1 MSSAYPLCSQPF
13 QLGRLALRNRL
24 FVPAHTTNFGD
35 RHMPSERHVEYHRAR
50 ARGGAALIIFES
62 IRVARES
69 LGRPQGVGGYDRAT
83 IPMFARCA
91 EAVHAEGAKLLGQVI
106 HLGRQIEGDFERTVS
121 FGPCAVRWSP
131 VAAVPHAMNED
142 DMAAV
147 IEAHVVTAKNVL
159 EAGMDGFEVHLG
171 HGHLLQQFLSPASN
185 ARADAYGGSEDN
197 RLRFP
202 LAVLKA
208 VRAAVGPQA
217 NVGIRFSGSEF
228 IDGGLALADALSM
241 LPKICAAVPLDFIYV
256 SHSAYH
262 MSYSLATQFAD
273 MHFDPAPFRELSRE
287 IRRALVTAGHGIP
300 VLAAGKYRSV
310 AEAEQALAAGIA
322 DMVGFARG
330 HIADPE
336 LVAKSFAGREDE
348 VRACV
353 GCNQGC
359 AAMLEKNLA
368 ITCLVNPATGRE
380 AEWPARPPPA
390 AAKRRLVV
398 VGAGPAGLEAA
409 ATAAERGH
417 RVTLI
422 EREVE
427 AGGQLRWIRRMPG
440 RQDLLGLL
448 SQQLARTAR
457 AGVEM
462 RLGALADAA
471 RVKALE
477 PDLVLLATGSAPQ
490 RFSLPLGGVALTVE
504 EALERPEALGR
515 RIAFHDLT
523 GEFAALG
530 ALEHFADLGLSVT
543 VFTPVAGFAWRTTI
557 YSNLA
562 TRKRLRDRKVRIVP
576 LRAVKGFAGGE
587 LTVEDTSLGELERL
601 PGFDSLVVAQYN
613 LADDSLYAPL
623 RAAGLEVRA
632 VGDCLAPRT
641 ALEAVYEGHAAAR
654 AL

>member
-1 MSSAYPLCSQPF
+1 MSGRYPLASQPF
-13 QLGRLALRNRL
+13 RLGRLDLRNRL
-24 FVPAHTTNFGD
+24 FSPAHTTNFGE
-35 RHMPSERHVEYHRAR
+35 RHMPTERHVEYHRAR

-69 LGRPQGVGGYDRAT
+69 LGRPQGVGGYDRAA
-83 IPMFARCA
+83 IPLFARCA
-91 EAVHAEGAKLLGQVI
+91 EAVHAEGAKLFGQVI
-106 HLGRQIEGDFERTVS
+106 HIGRQIEGDFERTVS
-121 FGPCAVRWSP
+121 FGPSPVRWSP
-131 VAAVPHAMNED
+131 TAAVPHAMNED

-147 IEAHVVTAKNVL
+147 IQAHVVTAKNVL

-185 ARADAYGGSEDN
+185 TRVDAYGGSEDN

-241 LPKICAAVPLDFIYV
+241 LPKICGAVPLDFINV

-287 IRRALVTAGHGIP
+287 IRRVLQASGHDVP

-310 AEAEQALAAGIA
+310 AEAEQALASGTA

-336 LVAKSFAGREDE
+336 LIAKSFAGREDE
-348 VRACV
+348 VRACI

-368 ITCLVNPATGRE
+368 ITCMVNPAAGRE
-380 AEWPARPPPA
+380 AEWAPLPAPA
-390 AAKRRLVV
+390 PAKKRVV
-398 VGAGPAGLEAA
+398 VIGAGPAGLEAA

-422 EREVE
+422 ERETE
-427 AGGQLRWIRRMPG
+427 PGGQLRWVRYMPARR
-440 RQDLLGLL
+440 DLLGLVT
-448 SQQLARTAR
+448 QQLARATR

-462 RLGALADAA
+462 RLGAAADPAKIRSMA
-471 RVKALE
+471 
-477 PDLVLLATGSAPQ
+477 PDLVLLATGSKPQ
-490 RFSLPLGGVALTVE
+490 RFVPPLGGSALTVE
-504 EALERPEALGR
+504 EILEQPGARGSR
-515 RIAFHDLT
+515 VAFHDLT

-530 ALEHFADLGLSVT
+530 VIEHLADLGLAVT

-562 TRKRLRDRKVRIVP
+562 TRKRLREKKVRIAP
-576 LRAVKGFAGGE
+576 LRAVKGFDGGV
-587 LTVEDTSLGELERL
+587 LTVEDTSTGELEKL
-601 PGFDSLVVAQYN
+601 PGFDKLVVAQYN
-613 LADDSLYAPL
+613 AADDVLYGL
-623 RAAGLEVRA
+623 LISAGLKVQA

-654 AL
+654 AI

>member
-1 MSSAYPLCSQPF
+1 MSSRYPLSSQPF
-13 QLGRLALRNRL
+13 RLGRLALRNRL
-24 FVPAHTTNFGD
+24 FAPAHTTNFGE
-35 RHMPSERHVEYHRAR
+35 RHMPTERHVEYHRAR
-50 ARGGAALIIFES
+50 ARGGVGMIIFES

-69 LGRPQGVGGYDRAT
+69 LGRPQGVGGYDRDT
-83 IPMFARCA
+83 IPVFARCA
-91 EAVHAEGAKLLGQVI
+91 RAVHAEGAKLLGQVI
-106 HLGRQIEGDFERTVS
+106 HIGRQIEGDFERTVS
-121 FGPCAVRWSP
+121 FGPSPVRWSP

-147 IEAHVVTAKNVL
+147 IQAHVVTAKNVL

-185 ARADAYGGSEDN
+185 TRIDAYGGSEDN

-228 IDGGLALADALSM
+228 IDGGLALPDALSM
-241 LPKICAAVPLDFIYV
+241 LPKLCAAVPLDFINV

-273 MHFDPAPFRELSRE
+273 MHFDAAPFRELSRE
-287 IRRALVTAGHGIP
+287 IRRVLKEAGHDVP

-310 AEAEQALAAGIA
+310 AEAEAALASGTA

-348 VRACV
+348 VRACI

-368 ITCLVNPATGRE
+368 ITCMVNPAAGRE
-380 AEWPARPPPA
+380 AEWTQVPTPSPAK
-390 AAKRRLVV
+390 KRVV
-398 VGAGPAGLEAA
+398 VIGAGPAGLEAA

-422 EREVE
+422 ERDAEP
-427 AGGQLRWIRRMPG
+427 GGQLRWVRYMPARR
-440 RQDLLGLL
+440 DLLGLL
-448 SQQLARTAR
+448 AQQLARATR
-457 AGVEM
+457 AGVEL
-462 RLGALADAA
+462 RLGVAADPAKVRSMA
-471 RVKALE
+471 
-477 PDLVLLATGSAPQ
+477 PDLVLIATGSKPQ
-490 RFSLPLGGVALTVE
+490 RFVPPLGGSAFTME
-504 EALERPEALGR
+504 EILEQPGARGNR
-515 RIAFHDLT
+515 VAFHDLT
-523 GEFAALG
+523 GELSALG
-530 ALEHFADLGLSVT
+530 VIEHLADLGLALT

-562 TRKRLRDRKVRIVP
+562 TRKRLREKKVRIAP
-576 LRAVKGFAGGE
+576 LRAVKGFAGGV
-587 LTVEDTSLGELERL
+587 LTVEDISTGELEEL
-601 PGFDSLVVAQYN
+601 AGFDKLVVAQYN
-613 LADDSLYAPL
+613 TADDFLYGQMIS
-623 RAAGLEVRA
+623 AGLKVQA

-654 AL
+654 AI

>member
-1 MSSAYPLCSQPF
+1 MSSDYPLASQPCRV
-13 QLGRLALRNRL
+13 GRLTLRNRL

-35 RHMPSERHVEYHRAR
+35 RHMPTERHVEYHRAR

-69 LGRPQGVGGYDRAT
+69 LGRPQGIGGYERAA

-91 EAVHAEGAKLLGQVI
+91 EAVHAEGAKLFGQVI
-106 HLGRQIEGDFERTVS
+106 HVGRQIEGDFERTAS
-121 FGPCAVRWSP
+121 FGPSPIRWSP
-131 VAAVPHAMNED
+131 TAAIPHAMNED
-142 DMAAV
+142 DMASV
-147 IEAHVVTAKNVL
+147 IDAHVVTARNVL

-185 ARADAYGGSEDN
+185 SRTDAWGGSEDN

-202 LAVLKA
+202 IAVLQA
-208 VRAAVGPQA
+208 VRAAVGPDA
-217 NVGIRFSGSEF
+217 NVGIRFSGAEF
-228 IDGGLALADALSM
+228 IDGGLALADSLSM
-241 LPKICAAVPLDFIYV
+241 LPKLCAAVPLDFINV

-273 MHFDPAPFRELSRE
+273 MHFDAAPFRELSRE
-287 IRRALVTAGHGIP
+287 IRRTLRAAGHDIP

-310 AEAEQALAAGIA
+310 AEAEHALAGGVA

-336 LVAKSFAGREDE
+336 LVAKSFAGREDA
-348 VRACV
+348 VRVCI

-368 ITCLVNPATGRE
+368 ITCMVNPASGRE
-380 AEWPARPPPA
+380 TEWPQPPAPA
-390 AAKRRLVV
+390 AAKRHVV
-398 VGAGPAGLEAA
+398 VIGAGPAGLEAA

-417 RVTLI
+417 RVVLL
-422 EREVE
+422 ERESE
-427 AGGQLRWIRRMPG
+427 PGGQLRWIRRMPG
-440 RQDLLGLL
+440 RHDLLGLL
-448 SQQLARTAR
+448 SQQLARLAR

-462 RLGALADAA
+462 RLDTTADVALIREFA
-471 RVKALE
+471 
-477 PDLVLLATGSAPQ
+477 PDVVLLATGSTPQ
-490 RFSLPLGGVALTVE
+490 RFPLPLGGEALTVE
-504 EALERPEALGR
+504 EALVRPEALGR
-515 RIAFHDLT
+515 HVAFHDLT

-530 ALEHFADLGLSVT
+530 AIEHLADLGLAVT
-543 VFTPVAGFAWRTTI
+543 VFTPIAGFAWRTTI

-562 TRKRLRDRKVRIVP
+562 TRKRLREKKVRIAP
-576 LRAVKGFAGGE
+576 LRAVKGFVGGE
-587 LTVEDTSLGELERL
+587 LTLEDTSLGELESL

-613 LADDSLYAPL
+613 LADDALRAPL
-623 RAAGLEVRA
+623 RAAGVDVRA